1 MNCYRAANF
10 ADGAHNLYSRLVRM
24 IERREKKTVEV
35 EDIRFN
41 FPDATLQVAER
52 KIRRIEH
59 LP

>member
-1 MNCYRAANF
+1 
-10 ADGAHNLYSRLVRM
+10 M
-24 IERREKKTVEV
+24 IERRDKKTVEV
-35 EDIRFN
+35 DDIRFN